1 MLEKI
6 KDFAYGAGFLIV
18 LVGSILGV
26 YELGEMIGFTRDQV
40 YTGLAVPFF
49 IYFSYVFGG
58 LTRSVFG
65 SKKS

>member
-1 MLEKI
+1 MSEKI
-6 KDFAYGAGFLIV
+6 KDFAYGAGFIIV
-18 LVGSILGV
+18 VVGSILGV
-26 YELGEMIGFTRDQV
+26 YELGEMVGLSRDNVFTM
-40 YTGLAVPFF
+40 LAVPFF